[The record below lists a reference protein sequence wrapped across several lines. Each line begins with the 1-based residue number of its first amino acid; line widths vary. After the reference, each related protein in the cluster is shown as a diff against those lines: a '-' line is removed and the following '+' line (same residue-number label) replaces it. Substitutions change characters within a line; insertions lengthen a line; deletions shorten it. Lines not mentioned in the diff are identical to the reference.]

1 MKKAFTLAEVMIVL
15 TVIGILS
22 AVLMPVAFH
31 AAPDKNAM
39 KFKKAHNV
47 MGTVIRELVS
57 SDQYYQDGDLG
68 KRVGGA
74 TLGATFLCQTM
85 ADVLTVKSQ
94 NCTSHCKSTASVTV
108 GTLSTIK
115 ANVDTYCKNAQNAA
129 IVTSDD
135 VTWFESCSSTTFAAA
150 NVRGVSGGFVNQ
162 YKVLCFD
169 VDGISQG
176 EDPFGYAVR
185 YDGKI
190 IPGARAD
197 AWTQKSIQRG
207 D

>member
-1 MKKAFTLAEVMIVL
+1 MKKGFTLAEIMIVL

-22 AVLMPVAFH
+22 AVLMPVAFQ
-31 AAPDKNAM
+31 AAPDKKVM
-39 KFKKAHNV
+39 KFKKAHSV

-68 KRVGGA
+68 KKVGGGTPSA
-74 TLGATFLCQTM
+74 TYLCQTM
-85 ADVLTVKSQ
+85 ADVVTVKSQ
-94 NCTSHCKSTASVTV
+94 SCASHCKATAVVDS
-108 GTLSTIK
+108 GTLSTLK
-115 ANVDTYCKNAQNAA
+115 SNVDSYCKTAQTSS

-135 VTWFESCSSTTFAAA
+135 ITWFESCSSTTFASSSA
-150 NVRGVSGGFVNQ
+150 RGTSGGFITK

-169 VDGISQG
+169 VDSLNAD

-190 IPGARAD
+190 IPGNRAD
-197 AWTQKSIQRG
+197 AWTQRSIQRG